1 MAALFVLIP
10 LKHSETVIVLISFH
24 LDFGAHIH
32 DLHLR
37 SHLNLSPSSPLQ
49 LLSLFLPQQRIR
61 LHHRHSPRL
70 PLLRVPRESHR
81 QCLISLLFR
90 SSATPSKTSLISVAS
105 ASRWR
110 RRFGTRLP
118 RNWRM
123 TATASSVAKP
133 TRRNHLVFCRAGT
146 FCTRVV

>member
-1 MAALFVLIP
+1 MLIP
-10 LKHSETVIVLISFH
+10 LKHSETVIVLISSH

-37 SHLNLSPSSPLQ
+37 SHLNISPSPPLQ

-70 PLLRVPRESHR
+70 PLLRVPREPHR
-81 QCLISLLFR
+81 LFPNSLLFR
-90 SSATPSKTSLISVAS
+90 SSAIPSKTSSVSVAS

-118 RNWRM
+118 RNWRT
-123 TATASSVAKP
+123 TATASSVVKP
-133 TRRNHLVFCRAGT
+133 TRRNLLVFCRAAT
-146 FCTRVV
+146 CYTRVV